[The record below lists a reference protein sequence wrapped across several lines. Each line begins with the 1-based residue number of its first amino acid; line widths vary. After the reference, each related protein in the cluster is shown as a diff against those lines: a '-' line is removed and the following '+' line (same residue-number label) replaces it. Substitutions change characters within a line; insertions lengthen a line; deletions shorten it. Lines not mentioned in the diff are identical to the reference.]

1 MKYSMLLAALLGALG
16 LSACDRPT
24 VVNNPPVATVPV
36 PGPAGPQGEPGRTG
50 APGATGDTNVT
61 VTTPPATP
69 PATAA
74 SEAK

>member
-24 VVNNPPVATVPV
+24 VVNNPPVATVP
-36 PGPAGPQGEPGRTG
+36 GPPGPQGEPGRTG
-50 APGATGDTNVT
+50 TPGPTGDTNVT
-61 VTTPPATP
+61 VTTPPAP

-74 SEAK
+74 SETK